1 MLRAPQLEGRSI
13 SVLVGDSSRM
23 GCQLM
28 ATMLKRSRYRFSLLG
43 CAMDSVGVLA
53 AANEK
58 QPDVAIISAHLQDGP
73 FLGFK
78 VLREIRSAR
87 SKTNVIM
94 LLDSCEQDLVV
105 ESFRGG
111 ARGVF
116 SRDGSFEA
124 LCRCVQVVHQG
135 QVWANTRELDYL
147 MQALAEAVPLR
158 VINAKGASLLTKRE
172 VGVVRLIAEGLTNR
186 DISRQLN
193 LSEHTVRNYLF
204 RIFNK
209 LGTSN
214 RVELALYAIGQK
226 QQIHTATPERIDS
239 SNPPRPVPPSEF

>member
-1 MLRAPQLEGRSI
+1 
-13 SVLVGDSSRM
+13 
-23 GCQLM
+23 
-28 ATMLKRSRYRFSLLG
+28 
-43 CAMDSVGVLA
+43 
-53 AANEK
+53 
-58 QPDVAIISAHLQDGP
+58 
-73 FLGFK
+73 
-78 VLREIRSAR
+78 
-87 SKTNVIM
+87 
-94 LLDSCEQDLVV
+94 
-105 ESFRGG
+105 
-111 ARGVF
+111 
-116 SRDGSFEA
+116 
-124 LCRCVQVVHQG
+124 
-135 QVWANTRELDYL
+135 

-226 QQIHTATPERIDS
+226 QQTGISTPEME
-239 SNPPRPVPPSEF
+239 SNLPRPVPPSQL

>member
-1 MLRAPQLEGRSI
+1 
-13 SVLVGDSSRM
+13 M

-58 QPDVAIISAHLQDGP
+58 QPDIAIISAHLQDGP

-78 VLREIRSAR
+78 VLREVRTSR

-94 LLDSCEQDLVV
+94 LLDSCERDLVI

-226 QQIHTATPERIDS
+226 QQTHTAAPEKIDS
-239 SNPPRPVPPSEF
+239 SNLPRPVPPSQF

>member
-1 MLRAPQLEGRSI
+1 
-13 SVLVGDSSRM
+13 M

-58 QPDVAIISAHLQDGP
+58 QPDIAIISAHLQDGP

-78 VLREIRSAR
+78 VLREVRTSR

-94 LLDSCEQDLVV
+94 LLDSCERDLVI

-158 VINAKGASLLTKRE
+158 VVNAKGASLLTKRE

-214 RVELALYAIGQK
+214 RVELALYAIGQR
-226 QQIHTATPERIDS
+226 QQTHTAIREGIDS
-239 SNPPRPVPPSEF
+239 SNPPRPLPPSEI

>member
-1 MLRAPQLEGRSI
+1 
-13 SVLVGDSSRM
+13 
-23 GCQLM
+23 
-28 ATMLKRSRYRFSLLG
+28 
-43 CAMDSVGVLA
+43 
-53 AANEK
+53 
-58 QPDVAIISAHLQDGP
+58 
-73 FLGFK
+73 
-78 VLREIRSAR
+78 
-87 SKTNVIM
+87 M
-94 LLDSCEQDLVV
+94 LLDSCERDLVI

-158 VINAKGASLLTKRE
+158 VINAKGANLLTKRE

-214 RVELALYAIGQK
+214 RVELALYAIGQR
-226 QQIHTATPERIDS
+226 QQTHTAIPEGIDS
-239 SNPPRPVPPSEF
+239 SNPPRPLPPSEF

>member
-1 MLRAPQLEGRSI
+1 MLRTPQPEGRNI

-58 QPDVAIISAHLQDGP
+58 QPDIAIISAHLQDGP

-78 VLREIRSAR
+78 VLREVRTSR

-94 LLDSCEQDLVV
+94 LLDSCERDLVI

-226 QQIHTATPERIDS
+226 QQTGISTPEME
-239 SNPPRPVPPSEF
+239 SNLPRPVPPSQF